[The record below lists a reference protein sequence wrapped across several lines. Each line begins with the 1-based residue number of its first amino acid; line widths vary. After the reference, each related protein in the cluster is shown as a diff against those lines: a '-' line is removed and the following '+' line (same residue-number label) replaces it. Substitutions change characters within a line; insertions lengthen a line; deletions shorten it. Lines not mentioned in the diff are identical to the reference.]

1 MTLICTTL
9 IVAKKLSARS
19 LMPGGLVARA
29 NKATM
34 SEGFLATT
42 YRAGPFWP
50 TAASCVGH
58 YAKAPC
64 LCSRKR
70 SLVLSPH
77 SLHSAKIGSVK
88 VVQINVIPL

>member
-42 YRAGPFWP
+42 HRAGPFWP

-58 YAKAPC
+58 YTLAWLP
-64 LCSRKR
+64 
-70 SLVLSPH
+70 PH